1 MSILP
6 SRKTAVLLLVLC
18 LSGTSSVA
26 WAQNFD
32 DGLDKYNKQD
42 YAGALREWQPLAN
55 RGDVAAQERLGTMYM
70 FGIGVEKNYATA
82 AQWYRKAA
90 EQGYANAQFN
100 LGMMYATG
108 RGVKQDDA
116 QAAAWYRKAADQ
128 GHDGAIRQRRTVEI
142 LSMIRERSQSPTEA
156 AIPPPS
162 PARPNTATQA
172 TLREQAERG
181 DMQAQ
186 FGLGLA
192 YATGSERN
200 PAEALKWYRKAADQ
214 GHMEAQYQIGIDYMT
229 GSKGVTDYALSEKYL
244 KMAAAHASAQ
254 TAQAQLLRVARIQN
268 LGGLTTSIAHELNQ
282 PLAAMATSTDA
293 ARRWLER
300 PRPDAQKALQ
310 ALARIRADAER
321 ASAIIA
327 RVRRLTRGQA
337 PHAGAFDFNAAIGEM
352 LALSRSAMQ
361 RGGITLQTA
370 LAPNLPAAWGDR
382 VQIQQVVANL
392 LLNAIEAMR
401 GAEIKERTLQV
412 TSARQGNMLLACVRD
427 SGAGIAPQRHAQV
440 FDAFW
445 SDKPGGIGLGLSI
458 SRSIVEA
465 HGGRIEVQ
473 AAAQGG
479 ALFHFSVPMAPAAKE
494 TA

>member
-1 MSILP
+1 MSCIKKNIMQP
-6 SRKTAVLLLVLC
+6 ATCVASALLLALC
-18 LSGTSSVA
+18 LSSAA
-26 WAQNFD
+26 WAQNFNV
-32 DGLDKYNKQD
+32 GLDKYNKQD

-55 RGDVAAQERLGTMYM
+55 RGDATAQERLGTMYM

-162 PARPNTATQA
+162 PARSNTATQA

-192 YATGSERN
+192 YATGTERN

-244 KMAAAHASAQ
+244 KMAAAQGRTGVKERLASLE
-254 TAQAQLLRVARIQN
+254 QL
-268 LGGLTTSIAHELNQ
+268 
-282 PLAAMATSTDA
+282 
-293 ARRWLER
+293 
-300 PRPDAQKALQ
+300 KAK
-310 ALARIRADAER
+310 A
-321 ASAIIA
+321 
-327 RVRRLTRGQA
+327 
-337 PHAGAFDFNAAIGEM
+337 
-352 LALSRSAMQ
+352 ALSDQ
-361 RGGITLQTA
+361 R
-370 LAPNLPAAWGDR
+370 
-382 VQIQQVVANL
+382 
-392 LLNAIEAMR
+392 
-401 GAEIKERTLQV
+401 
-412 TSARQGNMLLACVRD
+412 
-427 SGAGIAPQRHAQV
+427 
-440 FDAFW
+440 
-445 SDKPGGIGLGLSI
+445 
-458 SRSIVEA
+458 
-465 HGGRIEVQ
+465 
-473 AAAQGG
+473 
-479 ALFHFSVPMAPAAKE
+479 
-494 TA
+494 